1 MRDVFNFINIKDV
14 CKQRGLPYELILSI
28 IFNKKR
34 LERNDISVE
43 NHTARIVALVDY
55 SKETRRVS
63 KITYSIVLTP
73 NENHGQIIADDKG
86 VFYARTKY
94 RVNVESLPYYKDLHN
109 KISEIIKN
117 NKCTDEYLKYAG
129 EGLEYIWDAFY
140 DKMNEDVIKSQE
152 KYPKYAFILH
162 HLELPE
168 LEGITGIKLSK
179 YTDRV
184 YPRNCAR
191 CYIMYII
198 QEKIKTLNY
207 IINVDS
213 DVPSAYLTDTNK
225 ALDNIPDY
233 LDRLDINKNIVDL
246 ITNKVFLMLDD
257 KKEVY
262 TSTTTDG
269 KTHVADTDDLRRW
282 NVKLYNKLK
291 KLLEIQYDDM
301 VEAFQIIAN

>member
-1 MRDVFNFINIKDV
+1 MRDVFNFIDIKDV

-34 LERNDISVE
+34 LERNDISIE

-55 SKETRRVS
+55 SKDTRKVS

-86 VFYARTKY
+86 VFHARTKY
-94 RVNVESLPYYKDLHN
+94 RVNIESLPYYKDLHS
-109 KISEIIKN
+109 KITEIIKSD
-117 NKCTDEYLKYAG
+117 KCTDEYLKYAD

-140 DKMNEDVIKSQE
+140 DKMNGDVIKSQE
-152 KYPKYAFILH
+152 RYPKYAFILH

-179 YTDRV
+179 YTDKV

-191 CYIMYII
+191 CYIMYTI

-213 DVPSAYLTDTNK
+213 DVPSAYLTYTNK

-269 KTHVADTDDLRRW
+269 KTHVADMDDLRRW

-291 KLLEIQYDDM
+291 KLLEIQYDNM
-301 VEAFQIIAN
+301 IEAFRIVAN